1 MAERYGGKYS
11 PDGTPQNAREGLSM
25 PKSGQIRSASKGF
38 RVRFLFLA
46 TLFMFLAAI
55 IELFA
60 GNLIQMLWEMA
71 AFVLM
76 FLSAFLL
83 RGGILAHEAYNMRKV
98 ARPPAIPRKLFASI
112 TAGAGVF
119 IASWQGWGQGMF
131 EALGLGGLAGA
142 SLLFSF
148 GLDPMKKKGME
159 GMNEFE
165 QQRVAKAVEKAE
177 KLVTEMIDA
186 AGRFGDRPLKRRVEK
201 LAHAARDMFR
211 TIENDPR
218 DLTQSRKFLTVY
230 LKGARDATIKFAD
243 LYQHNRNTEARADYE
258 ALLGDLETSFQEKRE
273 VLLLDDRTDLDVEI
287 EVLRDRLKQEGLKA
301 KI

>member
-1 MAERYGGKYS
+1 MAEPYGGKYS
-11 PDGTPQNAREGLSM
+11 PDGTPKNARDGLSL
-25 PKSGQIRSASKGF
+25 PKGGKIRSAARGF
-38 RVRFLFLA
+38 RVRFLFFA
-46 TLFMFLAAI
+46 SFFMFLAAI
-55 IELFA
+55 VELFA
-60 GNLIQMLWEMA
+60 GNLIQMLWEMG
-71 AFVLM
+71 AFALM
-76 FLSAFLL
+76 FLSVFLL
-83 RGGILAHEAYNMRKV
+83 RGGILAAEAYNMRKV
-98 ARPPAIPRKLFASI
+98 ARPPSIPRKLFAAI
-112 TAGAGVF
+112 VAGTGVF
-119 IASWQGWGQGMF
+119 AAAWQGWGQGLF
-131 EALGLGGLAGA
+131 EAIGLGGLAGA
-142 SLLFSF
+142 ALLFSF

-177 KLVTEMIDA
+177 ALVAEMIDA
-186 AGRFGDRPLKRRVEK
+186 AGRFGDRPLKRRVET

-218 DLTQSRKFLTVY
+218 DLTQSRKFLSVY

-243 LYQHNRNTEARADYE
+243 LYQHNRDTNKRADYE
-258 ALLGDLETSFQEKRE
+258 ALLSDLETSFQEKRE